1 MKALTGIN
9 IRISHISYTLIF
21 TAFVYIIYNAINI
34 DKIVKWFPMGGS
46 IDYGGLAAYLMVGFC
61 LFVAFF
67 ILFAHRWTI
76 KPASVLVIISSATVT
91 YFISKYNVAIDR
103 TMVMNS
109 LHTDY
114 TEVTGL
120 LSKQMI
126 PYIFFLI
133 IIPVFVVLNI
143 EITFSSV
150 RRYLF
155 SSILIF
161 VLAISSGVGFV
172 YLKYSS
178 IHMAANV
185 SDKYII
191 HSLVPI
197 NYINSIGSALHRT
210 VQAYYGKNKKEIVI
224 TGSVASVDDLVVVLV
239 VGEASRQKNFSLYGY
254 KSRNTNP
261 VLSNV
266 SDLHLLNGKAR
277 IGSTL
282 YALPE
287 ILEKNDVK
295 LPAVTSKLGID
306 TSCYV
311 NFTLYDNC
319 SSVGEVPVSN
329 CGHGGAC
336 YDEDVIPLLRKNLKL
351 YQSGYRFI
359 VLHLGGGSHG
369 PTYKDRYPPEFQQFN
384 PQCQDPDVLNKCTV
398 DELYNSYDNT
408 ILYVDHVLGKIIS
421 ELDRSKVP
429 YVFIYISDHGESLRE
444 NDLIFHGMPPG
455 IPLPPE
461 QAQVPLIVKSS
472 VPVSIEN
479 RSEYKQQDIFDTVLD
494 LFSIETELV
503 GKEGSFIKK
512 KI

>member
-1 MKALTGIN
+1 
-9 IRISHISYTLIF
+9 
-21 TAFVYIIYNAINI
+21 V
-34 DKIVKWFPMGGS
+34 
-46 IDYGGLAAYLMVGFC
+46 
-61 LFVAFF
+61 
-67 ILFAHRWTI
+67 
-76 KPASVLVIISSATVT
+76 
-91 YFISKYNVAIDR
+91 
-103 TMVMNS
+103 
-109 LHTDY
+109 HTDY
-114 TEVTGL
+114 TEITGL

-126 PYIFFLI
+126 PYVFFLI
-133 IIPVFVVLNI
+133 VIPVIVVLNI
-143 EITFSSV
+143 DITFSKV

-161 VLAISSGVGFV
+161 VLSISFGVGVV

-178 IHMAANV
+178 IHRAANV

-191 HSLVPI
+191 HTLVPI
-197 NYINSIGSALHRT
+197 NYINSIGSALHKAML
-210 VQAYYGKNKKEIVI
+210 AYYGKNKKEIVI
-224 TGSVASVDDLVVVLV
+224 TGTVASVEDLVVVLV
-239 VGEASRQKNFSLYGY
+239 VGEASRRKNFSLYGY
-254 KSRNTNP
+254 ERRDTNP
-261 VLSNV
+261 VLSTV
-266 SDLHLLNGKAR
+266 SGLHLLNGKAR

-287 ILEKNDVK
+287 ILEKNEVK
-295 LPAVTSKLGID
+295 LPAITSKLGID

-336 YDEDVIPLLRKNLKL
+336 YDEDVIPLLSENLKS
-351 YQSGYRFI
+351 YQSGYRFV

-384 PQCQDPDVLNKCTV
+384 PQCQDADVLNKCTI

-408 ILYVDHVLGKIIS
+408 ITYVDYVLGKIIA
-421 ELDRSKVP
+421 ELDHSKVP
-429 YVFIYISDHGESLRE
+429 YVFIYISDHGESLGE
-444 NDLIFHGMPPG
+444 KGLIFHGMPPG

-479 RSEYKQQDIFDTVLD
+479 RSEYEQQNIFDSVLD

-512 KI
+512 QF

>member
-1 MKALTGIN
+1 
-9 IRISHISYTLIF
+9 
-21 TAFVYIIYNAINI
+21 
-34 DKIVKWFPMGGS
+34 
-46 IDYGGLAAYLMVGFC
+46 
-61 LFVAFF
+61 
-67 ILFAHRWTI
+67 
-76 KPASVLVIISSATVT
+76 
-91 YFISKYNVAIDR
+91 
-103 TMVMNS
+103 
-109 LHTDY
+109 
-114 TEVTGL
+114 
-120 LSKQMI
+120 MI
-126 PYIFFLI
+126 PYVFFLI
-133 IIPVFVVLNI
+133 VIPVIVVLNI
-143 EITFSSV
+143 DITFSKV

-161 VLAISSGVGFV
+161 VLSISFGVGVV

-178 IHMAANV
+178 IHRAANV

-191 HSLVPI
+191 HTLVPI
-197 NYINSIGSALHRT
+197 NYINSIGSALHKAML
-210 VQAYYGKNKKEIVI
+210 AYYGKNKKEIVI
-224 TGSVASVDDLVVVLV
+224 TGTVASVEDLVVVLV
-239 VGEASRQKNFSLYGY
+239 VGEASRRKNFSLYGY
-254 KSRNTNP
+254 ERRDTNP
-261 VLSNV
+261 VLSTV
-266 SDLHLLNGKAR
+266 SGLHLLNGKAR

-287 ILEKNDVK
+287 ILEKNEVK
-295 LPAVTSKLGID
+295 LPAITSKLGID

-336 YDEDVIPLLRKNLKL
+336 YDEDVIPLLSENLKS
-351 YQSGYRFI
+351 YQSGYRFV

-384 PQCQDPDVLNKCTV
+384 PQCQDADVLNKCTI

-408 ILYVDHVLGKIIS
+408 ITYVDYVLGKIIA
-421 ELDRSKVP
+421 ELDHSKVP
-429 YVFIYISDHGESLRE
+429 YVFIYISDHGESLGE
-444 NDLIFHGMPPG
+444 KGLIFHGMPPG

-479 RSEYKQQDIFDTVLD
+479 RSEYEQQNIFDSVLD

-512 KI
+512 QF

>member
-1 MKALTGIN
+1 M
-9 IRISHISYTLIF
+9 
-21 TAFVYIIYNAINI
+21 
-34 DKIVKWFPMGGS
+34 
-46 IDYGGLAAYLMVGFC
+46 
-61 LFVAFF
+61 
-67 ILFAHRWTI
+67 
-76 KPASVLVIISSATVT
+76 
-91 YFISKYNVAIDR
+91 
-103 TMVMNS
+103 
-109 LHTDY
+109 HTDY
-114 TEVTGL
+114 TEITGL

-126 PYIFFLI
+126 PYVFFLI
-133 IIPVFVVLNI
+133 VIPVIVVLNI
-143 EITFSSV
+143 DITFSKV

-161 VLAISSGVGFV
+161 VLSISFGVGVV

-178 IHMAANV
+178 IHRAANV

-191 HSLVPI
+191 HTLVPI
-197 NYINSIGSALHRT
+197 NYINSIGSALHKAML
-210 VQAYYGKNKKEIVI
+210 AYYGKNKKEIVI
-224 TGSVASVDDLVVVLV
+224 TGTVASVEDLVVVLV
-239 VGEASRQKNFSLYGY
+239 VGEASRRKNFSLYGY
-254 KSRNTNP
+254 ERRDTNP
-261 VLSNV
+261 VLSTV
-266 SDLHLLNGKAR
+266 SGLHLLNGKAR

-287 ILEKNDVK
+287 ILEKNEVK
-295 LPAVTSKLGID
+295 LPAITSKLGID

-336 YDEDVIPLLRKNLKL
+336 YDEDVIPLLSENLKS
-351 YQSGYRFI
+351 YQSGYRFV

-384 PQCQDPDVLNKCTV
+384 PQCQDADVLNKCTI

-408 ILYVDHVLGKIIS
+408 ITYVDYVLGKIIA
-421 ELDRSKVP
+421 ELDHSKVP
-429 YVFIYISDHGESLRE
+429 YVFIYISDHGESLGE
-444 NDLIFHGMPPG
+444 KGLIFHGMPPG

-479 RSEYKQQDIFDTVLD
+479 RSEYEQQNIFDSVLD

-512 KI
+512 QF